1 MTSSRP
7 LPQGRHLDVD
17 HVEPVIEVLPEFAL
31 LDLLPEVPVGGC
43 NDAHVHMKRL
53 GAADP
58 GDLSLLDDPQQLD
71 LQVQI
76 QLSDLVQEQGAL
88 VGQLKKAGLPP
99 AAGAGKGPVLIP
111 EQL

>member
-1 MTSSRP
+1 
-7 LPQGRHLDVD
+7 
-17 HVEPVIEVLPEFAL
+17 
-31 LDLLPEVPVGGC
+31 
-43 NDAHVHMKRL
+43 MKRL